1 MQKKKFADI
10 SNALVVALL
19 AKANN
24 AEAQGPLLEEEEA
37 RMLVGIH
44 LKKNADQIVDTIL
57 GRAMVFK
64 NDEGDVVAVAS

>member
-10 SNALVVALL
+10 SNSLVVALL
-19 AKANN
+19 AKANT
-24 AEAQGPLLEEEEA
+24 AEGTGAPLEEEEA

-44 LKKNADQIVDTIL
+44 LKKNVEHIVDTIL

-64 NDEGDVVAVAS
+64 NEEGDVIAVAS